1 MLGIK
6 TSSPPQLFA
15 TQGCP
20 ESRGALCQEPPAPG
34 AAEGTEGEPE
44 GAGEQVRCLLPEPI
58 WEALAQTNP
67 VRCLQSRDL
76 QDLKRTFFPKFLPKL
91 NCTWV
96 TKPSSAGDRPGGPW
110 NTAGKS
116 RTYPGN
122 GAEGTKCQ
130 LLLSPG
136 CGLACAIAAWSL
148 RSWPERSSWNWKV
161 HACRAY
167 SISASSVSHTHR
179 PGTPEPGQPTQSHR
193 ERRRKHGTLWFP
205 DTWDEAPGD
214 LCLFSHQF
222 LGQGNPTL
230 LTFLGEP

>member
-96 TKPSSAGDRPGGPW
+96 TKPSSAGDRPGD
-110 NTAGKS
+110 
-116 RTYPGN
+116 
-122 GAEGTKCQ
+122 
-130 LLLSPG
+130 
-136 CGLACAIAAWSL
+136 
-148 RSWPERSSWNWKV
+148 
-161 HACRAY
+161 
-167 SISASSVSHTHR
+167 
-179 PGTPEPGQPTQSHR
+179 
-193 ERRRKHGTLWFP
+193 HGTQLGKAGHILAMGQKEPNVNFSCPQAAGWLVRSLHGHSGAGQK
-205 DTWDEAPGD
+205 EAAGTGKCTPA
-214 LCLFSHQF
+214 
-222 LGQGNPTL
+222 
-230 LTFLGEP
+230 EPAASLHPQ